1 MQARREL
8 CLNTPPSAAFRAPAI
23 SLLAAALLIACGG
36 GDADGPGQDLR
47 FKARAQARESSSTP
61 GTSAAEL
68 SNAER
73 AEVQRRSREWASL
86 SLLGTA
92 ASSNGLTV
100 PPLYFG
106 LAFTLEAAAQG
117 DTLLSLR
124 SALPATS
131 SPAVSAA
138 LQQGLQRT
146 LRAGE
151 TTILATS
158 FFDSVTALARP
169 GTFTPLTLLPLT
181 AAQLQQEP
189 KLRAAVSD
197 QVSGSFPWPQV
208 AAYRATWAPPAG
220 GLLDVAMLRIQG
232 PTRGLSGGGW
242 NGTAMALSAGHWL
255 IKIEP
260 TAALANWS
268 GAELNASLVSA
279 AEALNQPGVVAEA
292 TWELPEMGF
301 SSTTEL
307 NDRRGM
313 VLAQDE
319 VNANLRGLDGGGSYA
334 VPSSGSASMG
344 LWPAGFR
351 YGGSQSVEFIFSPLN
366 IYGPGY
372 TSSGSVFTSVGFGL
386 PLCPAATINLRPFFL
401 ALLQPSGNI
410 ALLARLSSFSGT
422 YCTNTPYTPRFVFI
436 PPG

>member
-1 MQARREL
+1 M
-8 CLNTPPSAAFRAPAI
+8 
-23 SLLAAALLIACGG
+23 ACGG
-36 GDADGPGQDLR
+36 GETVGPGQDLR
-47 FKARAQARESSSTP
+47 FKAKAQAHESNSSAPATP
-61 GTSAAEL
+61 AAEL
-68 SNAER
+68 SAAER
-73 AEVQRRSREWASL
+73 AEVQRRSREWATG
-86 SLLGTA
+86 SLLGTSA
-92 ASSNGLTV
+92 TSNGLTM

-106 LAFTLEAAAQG
+106 LAFTLEAAARG
-117 DTLLSLR
+117 DTLLALR
-124 SALPATS
+124 SAVPATS

-138 LQQGLQRT
+138 LRQGLQRT

-158 FFDSVTALARP
+158 FFNSVTAAGRP
-169 GTFTPLTLLPLT
+169 GTFGQLTLLPMT

-189 KLRAAVSD
+189 NLRAAVSD
-197 QVSGSFPWPQV
+197 QVSGTVPWPQV

-220 GLLDVAMLRIQG
+220 GLLDVAMLRIKG
-232 PTRGLSGGGW
+232 PTRSLNGGGW
-242 NGTAMALSAGHWL
+242 SGAAMALSAGQWL
-255 IKIEP
+255 VKIEP
-260 TAALANWS
+260 TAALANWE
-268 GAELNASLVSA
+268 GTELNASLASA
-279 AEALNQPGVVAEA
+279 AEALNQPGVAAEA

-313 VLAQDE
+313 VLAQDK

-344 LWPAGFR
+344 LSPAGFR
-351 YGGSQSVEFIFSPLN
+351 YDGSQSVEFIFSPLN

-372 TSSGSVFTSVGFGL
+372 YSSGSVFTRVEFGL
-386 PLCPAATINLRPFFL
+386 PLCPITSVNLRPFFL

-422 YCTNTPYTPRFVFI
+422 ACTNTPFTPGFI
-436 PPG
+436 VIGPG

>member
-1 MQARREL
+1 M
-8 CLNTPPSAAFRAPAI
+8 
-23 SLLAAALLIACGG
+23 ACGG
-36 GDADGPGQDLR
+36 GETEGPGQDLR
-47 FKARAQARESSSTP
+47 FKAKAQAHESNSSAPATP
-61 GTSAAEL
+61 AAEL
-68 SNAER
+68 SATER
-73 AEVQRRSREWASL
+73 AEVQRRSREWATG
-86 SLLGTA
+86 SLLGTPA
-92 ASSNGLTV
+92 TSNGLTV

-158 FFDSVTALARP
+158 FFNSVTAAGRP
-169 GTFTPLTLLPLT
+169 GTFGQLMLLPLT
-181 AAQLQQEP
+181 AARLQQEP
-189 KLRAAVSD
+189 NLRAAISD
-197 QVSGSFPWPQV
+197 QVSGTVSWPQV
-208 AAYRATWAPPAG
+208 AAHRATWAPPAG

-232 PTRGLSGGGW
+232 PTRGLNGGGW
-242 NGTAMALSAGHWL
+242 NGAAMALGGGQWL
-255 IKIEP
+255 VRIEP
-260 TAALANWS
+260 TAALASW
-268 GAELNASLVSA
+268 GAAELNASLASA
-279 AEALNQPGVVAEA
+279 AEALSQPGATAEA
-292 TWELPEMGF
+292 TWELPEMRF
-301 SSTTEL
+301 ASTTEL

-313 VLAQDE
+313 VLAQDK

-344 LWPAGFR
+344 LSPAGFR
-351 YGGSQSVEFIFSPLN
+351 YDGSQSVEFIFSPLN

-372 TSSGSVFTSVGFGL
+372 CSAGSVFTNFNFEL

-422 YCTNTPYTPRFVFI
+422 ACTNTPFTPGFIFI